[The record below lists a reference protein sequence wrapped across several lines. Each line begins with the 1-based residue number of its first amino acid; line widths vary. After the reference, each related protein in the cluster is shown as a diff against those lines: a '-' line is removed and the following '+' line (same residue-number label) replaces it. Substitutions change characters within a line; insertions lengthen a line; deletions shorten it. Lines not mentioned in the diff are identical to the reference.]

1 MLSLPSRSGGGVIPT
16 PNRNS
21 NVPEINTSEQ
31 DAGVSHSFWG
41 YLTPKRSHDLVARET
56 EVALREAEVARR
68 EAELLAGRPGGWGI
82 GCPICGE
89 SIVEEIVEAA
99 PAISVVQRAT
109 PPAPPAATHTVIKEI
124 EVIKEVEPSNPAWLQ
139 DRIESILQRELKMS
153 DREKE
158 VGQRE
163 ESVGK
168 RESDATKRES
178 WIIDQLQK
186 IHAEPIEEVV
196 YEHEQPPRHYYGET
210 RRAVPPPKFQE
221 VPVPPVGA
229 TQSPAPAPTR
239 VAARP
244 TPETYVGTPTAAGSG
259 KTTEI
264 YVEIPT
270 PVYMEPDTVTIYETR
285 SQKRGQWW

>member
-16 PNRNS
+16 PNRSNS
-21 NVPEINTSEQ
+21 AVPEINTNDQ
-31 DAGVSHSFWG
+31 DHGVSHSFWG

-68 EAELLAGRPGGWGI
+68 EAELLAGRPGGWGM

-89 SIVEEIVEAA
+89 TMVEEIIEQSA

-109 PPAPPAATHTVIKEI
+109 PPAPPAATHTIIKEI
-124 EVIKEVEPSNPAWLQ
+124 EVVKEVEPSNPAWLQ
-139 DRIESILQRELKMS
+139 DRIEGILQRELKMS

-178 WIIDQLQK
+178 WIIDQLQ
-186 IHAEPIEEVV
+186 
-196 YEHEQPPRHYYGET
+196 
-210 RRAVPPPKFQE
+210 
-221 VPVPPVGA
+221 
-229 TQSPAPAPTR
+229 
-239 VAARP
+239 
-244 TPETYVGTPTAAGSG
+244 
-259 KTTEI
+259 
-264 YVEIPT
+264 
-270 PVYMEPDTVTIYETR
+270 
-285 SQKRGQWW
+285 